1 MGTLFALLKKT
12 AQENRSRIFG
22 AMPLPRPQILHSNI
36 SCTKDV
42 GEYFD
47 KLHDQREFRYV
58 TWKIRSG
65 TKEKIVAL
73 EKTGHRDADF
83 IDITPEW
90 GYKDALL
97 FIYWSPFEGSNNESR
112 TVYAATKHLVLN
124 TLRRGTSLKS
134 VEVTDMDDLTEPKLM
149 SILMP
154 YREKGVD
161 LHLFKGSRSASQSV
175 EIN

>member
-1 MGTLFALLKKT
+1 MDHYALYNNL
-12 AQENRSRIFG
+12 
-22 AMPLPRPQILHSNI
+22 
-36 SCTKDV
+36 
-42 GEYFD
+42 
-47 KLHDQREFRYV
+47 
-58 TWKIRSG
+58 
-65 TKEKIVAL
+65 IV
-73 EKTGHRDADF
+73 F
-83 IDITPEW
+83 FP
-90 GYKDALL
+90 
-97 FIYWSPFEGSNNESR
+97 
-112 TVYAATKHLVLN
+112 VYAATKHLVLN